1 MTSQIRQNYDSECE
15 ALINKQINMEF
26 FASYTYLSMGAY
38 FARDDVAL
46 EGFAKFFYDSSAEEN
61 THARKLIDYQN
72 LRGGRVVFQDISRP
86 SVDSW
91 DSAVEAMKAALQLEK
106 DVNESLLGIHGSA
119 SKKNDPQLCDF
130 LESEYLQEQVDGI
143 KKIGTLL
150 TRMKSVGPGVGMHL
164 LDQELLKA

>member
-1 MTSQIRQNYDSECE
+1 LIITMTSQIRQNYDSECE

-106 DVNESLLGIHGSA
+106 DVNESLLGIHALPPRRTIHSYA
-119 SKKNDPQLCDF
+119 TSWM
-130 LESEYLQEQVDGI
+130 DGI

-164 LDQELLKA
+164 LDQELLRPNMG